1 MDVHEHEAATGC
13 RFSWNIWPPT
23 RTEAQQIE
31 LPLGCM
37 YTPLRDCTQLQLVE
51 YEPVRCR
58 VSGCVLNPFCAVDF
72 RCSISLTEPVMI
84 LCLSGVDLQNL
95 PAELLFPTIEYI
107 LPPTLSLPST
117 AAAAVGGA
125 QVLPPPLFVL
135 VLDTCII
142 EEEIEQLK
150 DSLLQALALM
160 PSDAMVCL
168 ITFGAMCMLHEIA
181 DASEYNKVHVFHGSR
196 ELSSSSQQLGLAP
209 GSSFAMPRHGGGG
222 SRHPLLQP
230 AAARFIQPVGE
241 CEAKVSFIL
250 ESLTK
255 DYWPV
260 PADSRPKR
268 CTGLALSVA
277 IAIVESCWL
286 NLPCRILLFSGGV
299 CTTGPGQVVDLPLAE
314 SIRHHLDLQKDNQ
327 NARFVQKALKMYT
340 SLANRAVR
348 AGCAVDIF
356 ACSLDQVG
364 LYEMKVMPEK
374 TGGCVVMSDSFS
386 LNVYKDSLKKFLETD
401 STGFLKMGFNARIEV
416 LCSKEFKVCGA
427 IGPCTSTGKKGAQV
441 SDMTV
446 GEGATCEWQAA
457 AMDKETT
464 IAFYFEVTNQHVSN
478 LPPGKQSFLQF
489 QTSYMHPSGRR
500 RLRVTTLSYR
510 FADQS
515 PLDIAPGFDQ
525 EAAAVLMARLAVF
538 KTETEDALDV
548 LRWLD
553 RKLIRLVA
561 RFADYQKDD
570 PNSFHLSTEFAIYP
584 QFMYHL
590 RRSHFLQ
597 TFNASPDETA
607 YYRPRSSCSRALG
620 LALYL
625 LNVLKDF
632 VGKASSARTLLTFS
646 FLVVR
651 VDDKSCGVAR
661 VLRRRSVLLRSSV
674 MNALVMIQ
682 PALLSYSLNQQGP
695 PQPVLLDAQAL
706 KPDVILLLDS
716 FFHVV
721 VWHGELIHQWRE
733 QGYHNLPEYENLR
746 QLLQAPVD
754 DASVVLSDRFPAPKY
769 VQCNSGGSQARFLLA
784 KVNPSTSYVQSG
796 GGQPLDL
803 TEGGGDSF
811 INTDDVSLKVF
822 MEHLIKLAVQS

>member
-72 RCSISLTEPVMI
+72 RRSGCMLHKPQLVVI
-84 LCLSGVDLQNL
+84 LYLFGVDPQNL

-196 ELSSSSQQLGLAP
+196 ELSSSSIQQQLGLAP

-286 NLPCRILLFSGGV
+286 NLPARILLFSGGV

-356 ACSLDQVG
+356 ACSLDQSYRGSKPV
-364 LYEMKVMPEK
+364 LCLTCRLPVS
-374 TGGCVVMSDSFS
+374 V
-386 LNVYKDSLKKFLETD
+386 
-401 STGFLKMGFNARIEV
+401 GFLKMGFNARIEV

-464 IAFYFEVTNQHVSN
+464 IAFYFEVTNQHVTN

-607 YYRPRSSCSRALG
+607 YYR
-620 LALYL
+620 
-625 LNVLKDF
+625 
-632 VGKASSARTLLTFS
+632 
-646 FLVVR
+646 
-651 VDDKSCGVAR
+651 
-661 VLRRRSVLLRSSV
+661 SVLLRSSV

-796 GGQPLDL
+796 GAQPLGL

>member
-37 YTPLRDCTQLQLVE
+37 YTPLRDCTHLQLVE

-72 RCSISLTEPVMI
+72 RNKSWTCPFSLQRNSFPSHYAAHISE
-84 LCLSGVDLQNL
+84 QNL
-95 PAELLFPTIEYI
+95 PAELLYPTIEYI
-107 LPPTLSLPST
+107 LPPTQSLPST
-117 AAAAVGGA
+117 AAAAVGGQ

-135 VLDTCII
+135 VLDTCVI

-196 ELSSSSQQLGLAP
+196 ELSSSSIQQQLGLSP
-209 GSSFAMPRHGGGG
+209 GSSFAMPRHGGSGA
-222 SRHPLLQP
+222 RHPLLQP

-277 IAIVESCWL
+277 IALVESCWL
-286 NLPCRILLFSGGV
+286 NLPSRILLFSGGV

-340 SLANRAVR
+340 ALANRAVR

-515 PLDIAPGFDQ
+515 PLDISPGFDQ

-607 YYRPRSSCSRALG
+607 YYR
-620 LALYL
+620 
-625 LNVLKDF
+625 
-632 VGKASSARTLLTFS
+632 
-646 FLVVR
+646 
-651 VDDKSCGVAR
+651 
-661 VLRRRSVLLRSSV
+661 SVLLRASV

-733 QGYHNLPEYENLR
+733 QGYHNLPEYDNLR

-784 KVNPSTSYVQSG
+784 KVNPSTSYAQSG
-796 GGQPLDL
+796 GAQPLGL

>member
-1 MDVHEHEAATGC
+1 MV
-13 RFSWNIWPPT
+13 
-23 RTEAQQIE
+23 RTAE
-31 LPLGCM
+31 
-37 YTPLRDCTQLQLVE
+37 
-51 YEPVRCR
+51 
-58 VSGCVLNPFCAVDF
+58 
-72 RCSISLTEPVMI
+72 TEVK
-84 LCLSGVDLQNL
+84 NL
-95 PAELLFPTIEYI
+95 PAELLYPTIEYI
-107 LPPTLSLPST
+107 LPPSLSLPSS
-117 AAAAVGGA
+117 AAAAAAAATAAGT
-125 QVLPPPLFVL
+125 QLLPPPLFVL

-142 EEEIEQLK
+142 EEEVEQLK
-150 DSLLQALALM
+150 DSLLQ
-160 PSDAMVCL
+160 
-168 ITFGAMCMLHEIA
+168 IQ
-181 DASEYNKVHVFHGSR
+181 
-196 ELSSSSQQLGLAP
+196 QQLGLSP
-209 GSSFAMPRHGGGG
+209 GSSFAGPRSG
-222 SRHPLLQP
+222 SGATRHPLVPP

-250 ESLTK
+250 ENLSK

-277 IAIVESCWL
+277 VALVESCWL
-286 NLPCRILLFSGGV
+286 QLPCRILLFTGGV
-299 CTTGPGQVVDLPLAE
+299 CTTGPGQIVDLPLAE

-327 NARFVQKALKMYT
+327 NARFVQKALKFYT

-401 STGFLKMGFNARIEV
+401 STGFLKMGFNAKMEV

-441 SDMTV
+441 SDLTV
-446 GEGATCEWQAA
+446 GEGGSCEWQAA

-478 LPPGKQSFLQF
+478 LPPG
-489 QTSYMHPSGRR
+489 
-500 RLRVTTLSYR
+500 
-510 FADQS
+510 
-515 PLDIAPGFDQ
+515 FDQ

-538 KTETEDALDV
+538 KTETEDSLDV

-553 RKLIRLVA
+553 RKLIRLVS

-607 YYRPRSSCSRALG
+607 YYR
-620 LALYL
+620 
-625 LNVLKDF
+625 
-632 VGKASSARTLLTFS
+632 
-646 FLVVR
+646 
-651 VDDKSCGVAR
+651 
-661 VLRRRSVLLRSSV
+661 SVLLRASV

-754 DASVVLSDRFPAPKY
+754 DASVVLGDRFPAPKY

-784 KVNPSTSYVQSG
+784 KVNPSTSYINSG
-796 GGQPLDL
+796 AAQPLGL
-803 TEGGGDSF
+803 TEGGEAF

>member
-72 RCSISLTEPVMI
+72 RNKSWTCPFSLQRNSFPSQYAAHISE
-84 LCLSGVDLQNL
+84 QNL

-196 ELSSSSQQLGLAP
+196 ELSSSSIQQQLGLAP

-286 NLPCRILLFSGGV
+286 NLPARILLFSGGV

-464 IAFYFEVTNQHVSN
+464 IAFYFEVTNQHVTN

-607 YYRPRSSCSRALG
+607 YYR
-620 LALYL
+620 
-625 LNVLKDF
+625 
-632 VGKASSARTLLTFS
+632 
-646 FLVVR
+646 
-651 VDDKSCGVAR
+651 
-661 VLRRRSVLLRSSV
+661 SVLLRSSV

-784 KVNPSTSYVQSG
+784 KSG
-796 GGQPLDL
+796 GAQPLGL